1 MEIIFAI
8 AMITGAFCYYQNNK
22 ISITNLKVNLKVNN
36 KIRIVQISD
45 LHSKEFGKNNSILY
59 KIIMEQK
66 PDIIVATGDL
76 IDSNMKRINEII
88 GFCSR
93 LNKKAP
99 VYYILGNNETRC
111 SRLDE
116 IIKKLKE
123 KNINILENEISTI
136 KIKDTVINILGLAEM
151 RVDNGKM
158 FYSKIN
164 SRYEVDNV
172 DSLFRRLE
180 NLIGIK
186 IVLSHYP
193 ENYEYVGDY
202 SYSKYNFDIM
212 FSGHAHGGQFILPG
226 IGGIF
231 APGQGLFP
239 KYYKGM
245 YGEKSKLVVSR
256 GLGNSGF
263 PLRLFNRPDVVVLD
277 ITRNKRVK

>member
-1 MEIIFAI
+1 MERIFAI

-22 ISITNLKVNLKVNN
+22 ISITNLKINLKVNN

-76 IDSNMKRINEII
+76 IDSNMKRINKII
-88 GFCSR
+88 EFCSR
-93 LNKKAP
+93 LNKKVP
-99 VYYILGNNETRC
+99 VYYILGNNEIRC
-111 SRLDE
+111 SRLNE
-116 IIKKLKE
+116 IIEKLKE
-123 KNINILENEISTI
+123 KNINVLENEIATI
-136 KIKDTVINILGLAEM
+136 KIKDNTINILGLAEK
-151 RVDNGKM
+151 RVDKGKM

-164 SRYEVDNV
+164 SRYEIDNA
-172 DSLFRRLE
+172 DSLFRKLE
-180 NLIGIK
+180 KLIGVK
-186 IVLSHYP
+186 IILSHYP
-193 ENYEYVGDY
+193 ENYEYVGEY

-239 KYYKGM
+239 KYYKGI

-263 PLRLFNRPDVVVLD
+263 PLRLFNRPDLVVVDL
-277 ITRNKRVK
+277 ISNRK

>member
-8 AMITGAFCYYQNNK
+8 AMITGAFCYYENNK
-22 ISITNLKVNLKVNN
+22 ISISNLKVKGKVNN
-36 KIRIVQISD
+36 RVRIVQISD

-59 KIIMEQK
+59 KIIMKQK

-76 IDSNMKRINEII
+76 IDSNMKRIDEII
-88 GFCSR
+88 EFCSG
-93 LNKKAP
+93 LNKKVP
-99 VYYILGNNETRC
+99 LYYILGNNEIRC
-111 SRLDE
+111 SRLNE
-116 IIKKLKE
+116 IIEKLKE
-123 KNINILENEISTI
+123 KNINVLENEIATI
-136 KIKDTVINILGLAEM
+136 KIKDNVINILGLAEK
-151 RVDNGKM
+151 RIDKGEV

-172 DSLFRRLE
+172 DSLFKKLE

-193 ENYEYVGDY
+193 ENYEYVGEY

-239 KYYKGM
+239 KYYKGI

-263 PLRLFNRPDVVVLD
+263 PLRLFNRPDVVVVD
-277 ITRNKRVK
+277 IIGNKIIK

>member
-8 AMITGAFCYYQNNK
+8 AMITGDFCYYQNNK
-22 ISITNLKVNLKVNN
+22 ISITNLKVSCKVNSR
-36 KIRIVQISD
+36 IRIVQISD

-59 KIIMEQK
+59 NTIMKQK

-76 IDSNMKRINEII
+76 IDSNMKRIDEII
-88 GFCSR
+88 EFCSR
-93 LNKKAP
+93 LNNKAP
-99 VYYILGNNETRC
+99 VYYILGNNEIRC
-111 SRLDE
+111 SRLNE
-116 IIKKLKE
+116 IVKKLKE
-123 KNINILENEISTI
+123 KSINILENEITTI
-136 KIKDTVINILGLAEM
+136 KIKDNTLNILGLAEK
-151 RVDNGKM
+151 RVDKGEM

-164 SRYEVDNV
+164 SRYQVDNA
-172 DSLFRRLE
+172 DSLFRKLE
-180 NLIGIK
+180 KLIGIK

-193 ENYEYVGDY
+193 ENYEYVGEY

-239 KYYKGM
+239 KYYKGI

-263 PLRLFNRPDVVVLD
+263 PLRLFNRPDLVVVD
-277 ITRNKRVK
+277 IYK

>member
-8 AMITGAFCYYQNNK
+8 AMLTGAFCYYQNNK
-22 ISITNLKVNLKVNN
+22 ISITNLKVDCKVNS

-45 LHSKEFGKNNSILY
+45 LHSKEFGKNNNTLY

-88 GFCSR
+88 EFCSR

-99 VYYILGNNETRC
+99 VYYILGNNEIRC
-111 SRLDE
+111 SRLNE
-116 IIKKLKE
+116 IIEKLKE
-123 KNINILENEISTI
+123 KNINILENEITTI
-136 KIKDTVINILGLAEM
+136 KIKDNIINILGLAEK
-151 RVDNGKM
+151 RVDKGEM
-158 FYSKIN
+158 FYSKVN
-164 SRYEVDNV
+164 SRYEIDNA
-172 DSLFRRLE
+172 DSLFRKLE
-180 NLIGIK
+180 KLIGVK
-186 IVLSHYP
+186 IILSHYP
-193 ENYEYVGDY
+193 ENYEYIGEN

-239 KYYKGM
+239 KYYKGI
-245 YGEKSKLVVSR
+245 YSEKSKLVVSR
-256 GLGNSGF
+256 GLGNSEF
-263 PLRLFNRPDVVVLD
+263 PLRLFNRPDLVVVD
-277 ITRNKRVK
+277 IINKKIK

>member
-8 AMITGAFCYYQNNK
+8 AIITGAFCYYQNNK
-22 ISITNLKVNLKVNN
+22 ISITNLKVKGEVNN
-36 KIRIVQISD
+36 RIRIVQISD
-45 LHSKEFGKNNSILY
+45 LHSKEFGKNNIILY
-59 KIIMEQK
+59 KIIIKQK

-76 IDSNMKRINEII
+76 IDSNMKRIDEII
-88 GFCSR
+88 EFCNR

-99 VYYILGNNETRC
+99 VYYILGNNEIRC
-111 SRLDE
+111 SRLNE
-116 IIKKLKE
+116 IIEKLKE
-123 KNINILENEISTI
+123 KNINVLENEIETI
-136 KIKDTVINILGLAEM
+136 KIKDNIINILGLAEK
-151 RVDNGKM
+151 RVDKGEM

-172 DSLFRRLE
+172 DRLFRKLE
-180 NLIGIK
+180 KAIGIK

-193 ENYEYVGDY
+193 ENYEYVSEY

-239 KYYKGM
+239 KYYKGI

-263 PLRLFNRPDVVVLD
+263 PWRLFNRPDVVVLD
-277 ITRNKRVK
+277 ITSNKRIK

>member
-1 MEIIFAI
+1 MERIFAI

-22 ISITNLKVNLKVNN
+22 ISITNLKINLKVNN

-76 IDSNMKRINEII
+76 IDSNMKRINKII
-88 GFCSR
+88 EFCSR
-93 LNKKAP
+93 LNKKVP
-99 VYYILGNNETRC
+99 VYYILGNNEIRC
-111 SRLDE
+111 SRLNE
-116 IIKKLKE
+116 IIEKLKE
-123 KNINILENEISTI
+123 KNINVLENEIATI
-136 KIKDTVINILGLAEM
+136 KIKDNTINILGLAEK
-151 RVDNGKM
+151 RVDKGKM

-164 SRYEVDNV
+164 SRYEVDNA
-172 DSLFRRLE
+172 DSLFRKLE
-180 NLIGIK
+180 KLIGVK
-186 IVLSHYP
+186 IILSHYP
-193 ENYEYVGDY
+193 ENYEYVGKY

-239 KYYKGM
+239 KYYKGI

-263 PLRLFNRPDVVVLD
+263 PLRLFNRPDLVVVDL
-277 ITRNKRVK
+277 ISNRK

>member
-1 MEIIFAI
+1 MEIMIAI
-8 AMITGAFCYYQNNK
+8 AMVTGIFCYYQNNK
-22 ISITNLKVNLKVNN
+22 ISITNLKVKSNVN
-36 KIRIVQISD
+36 KSIRIVQISD
-45 LHSKEFGKNNSILY
+45 LHSKEFGKDNNILY
-59 KIIMEQK
+59 KAIMNQK

-88 GFCSR
+88 EFCSR
-93 LNKKAP
+93 LNKRVP
-99 VYYILGNNETRC
+99 VYYILGNNEMRC
-111 SRLDE
+111 SRVNE
-116 IIKKLKE
+116 IVEKLKQ
-123 KNINILENEISTI
+123 KNINVLENEIATI
-136 KIKDTVINILGLAEM
+136 KIKDNIINILGLAEK
-151 RVDNGKM
+151 RVDKGEM

-164 SRYEVDNV
+164 SRYEIENV
-172 DSLFRRLE
+172 DSLFRKLE

-226 IGGIF
+226 LGGVF

-239 KYYKGM
+239 KYYKGI
-245 YGEKSKLVVSR
+245 YGNKNKLVVSR

-263 PLRLFNRPDVVVLD
+263 PLRLFNRPNLVIVDLV
-277 ITRNKRVK
+277 NK

>member
-1 MEIIFAI
+1 MEIIIAI

-22 ISITNLKVNLKVNN
+22 ISITKLKVKSNVN
-36 KIRIVQISD
+36 KRVRIAQISD
-45 LHSKEFGKNNSILY
+45 LHSKEFGKNNNTLY
-59 KIIMEQK
+59 KVIIEQE

-88 GFCSR
+88 EFCSR
-93 LNKKAP
+93 LNKRVP
-99 VYYILGNNETRC
+99 VYYILGNNEMRC
-111 SRLDE
+111 SRVNE
-116 IIKKLKE
+116 IVEKLKQ
-123 KNINILENEISTI
+123 KNINVLENEIATI
-136 KIKDTVINILGLAEM
+136 KIKDNIINILGLAEK
-151 RVDNGKM
+151 RVDKGEM

-164 SRYEVDNV
+164 SRYEIENV
-172 DSLFRRLE
+172 DSLFRKLE

-226 IGGIF
+226 LGGVF

-239 KYYKGM
+239 KYYKGI
-245 YGEKSKLVVSR
+245 YGKKNKLVVSR

-263 PLRLFNRPDVVVLD
+263 PLRLFNRPDLVIVD
-277 ITRNKRVK
+277 IVNN

>member
-8 AMITGAFCYYQNNK
+8 AMISGVFCYYQNNK
-22 ISITNLKVNLKVNN
+22 ISITNLKVSGKVNN

-45 LHSKEFGKNNSILY
+45 LHSKEFGKNNSTLY
-59 KIIMEQK
+59 KIIMEQT

-76 IDSNMKRINEII
+76 IDSNMKRLNEII
-88 GFCSR
+88 EFCSS

-99 VYYILGNNETRC
+99 VYYILGNNEIRC
-111 SRLDE
+111 SRLNE
-116 IIKKLKE
+116 IIEKLKE
-123 KNINILENEISTI
+123 KNINVLENEIATI
-136 KIKDTVINILGLAEM
+136 KIKDNKINILGLAEK
-151 RVDNGKM
+151 RVDKGEM

-164 SRYEVDNV
+164 SRYKLDNV
-172 DSLFRRLE
+172 DSLFRKLE
-180 NLIGIK
+180 KLMGVK

-193 ENYEYVGDY
+193 ENYEYAGAY

-226 IGGIF
+226 MGGIF

-239 KYYKGM
+239 KYYKGI

-263 PLRLFNRPDVVVLD
+263 PLRLFNRPDLVVVDL
-277 ITRNKRVK
+277 ISNKKIK

>member
-93 LNKKAP
+93 LNKKVP

-239 KYYKGM
+239 KYYKGI

-277 ITRNKRVK
+277 ITRNKRIK

>member
-1 MEIIFAI
+1 MEIMIAI
-8 AMITGAFCYYQNNK
+8 AIVTGIFCYYQNNK
-22 ISITNLKVNLKVNN
+22 ISITNLKVKSNVN
-36 KIRIVQISD
+36 KSIRIVQISD
-45 LHSKEFGKNNSILY
+45 LHSKEFGKDNNILY
-59 KIIMEQK
+59 KAIMNQK

-88 GFCSR
+88 EFCSR
-93 LNKKAP
+93 LNKRVP
-99 VYYILGNNETRC
+99 VYYILGNNEMRC
-111 SRLDE
+111 SRVNE
-116 IIKKLKE
+116 IVEKLKQ
-123 KNINILENEISTI
+123 KNINVLENEIATI
-136 KIKDTVINILGLAEM
+136 KIKDNIINILGLAEK
-151 RVDNGKM
+151 RVDKGEM

-164 SRYEVDNV
+164 SRYEIENV
-172 DSLFRRLE
+172 DSLFRKLE

-226 IGGIF
+226 LGGVF

-239 KYYKGM
+239 KYYKGI
-245 YGEKSKLVVSR
+245 YGNKNKLVVSR

-263 PLRLFNRPDVVVLD
+263 PLRLFNRPNLVIVDLV
-277 ITRNKRVK
+277 NK